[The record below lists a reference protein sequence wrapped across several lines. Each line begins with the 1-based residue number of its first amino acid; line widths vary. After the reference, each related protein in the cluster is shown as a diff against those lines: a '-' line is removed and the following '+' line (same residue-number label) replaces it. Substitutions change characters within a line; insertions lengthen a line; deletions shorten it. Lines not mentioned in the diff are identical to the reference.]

1 MTHPGETAHKQRAG
15 EAEADACLELMRAT
29 VRKLVPHVHTLKPN
43 TKGAPECH

>member
-29 VRKLVPHVHTLKPN
+29 VRKLVPHVYLPQRGATE
-43 TKGAPECH
+43 KGA